1 MPRRRVLSA
10 EIAHETNTFSVL
22 ATTLESYRSRL
33 YYEGADI
40 AAAMGGSACE
50 IAAHLDAAE
59 RFGWDLAQP
68 IAARAT
74 PSGKT
79 TAEAWAEPRTAQR
92 PRCRRAWA
100 VDPFAAAS
108 GTPGRTP

>member
-33 YYEGADI
+33 YYEGAEI
-40 AAAMGGSACE
+40 APAMGGAACE

-59 RFGWDLAQP
+59 RFG
-68 IAARAT
+68 
-74 PSGKT
+74 
-79 TAEAWAEPRTAQR
+79 
-92 PRCRRAWA
+92 
-100 VDPFAAAS
+100 
-108 GTPGRTP
+108 